1 MKSFKNVSDTQYV
14 TPPPGNYRTKIV
26 AATDKV
32 SKTGNTMIEIEV
44 EILEPEQFAGAS
56 ARDWIITDPT
66 AKGASLA
73 KRKLVGL
80 GVDTDSDEEYPDSV
94 LAQRLLGREVWTTFK
109 HEQRMD
115 KDSNGGYTVPVYE
128 YVNGQQVPKMNLRV
142 EKYGGVVNRAPQA
155 PSAPAQQFQSSPQQQ
170 AAFQQQFAPQQ
181 QAYAQAPQ
189 QFQQAPA
196 PQQFQAP
203 AAQFPQFAAQ
213 QGNGAALPPWMAQA
227 QQGVPGIQSTADES
241 EPKKRGKRS

>member
-1 MKSFKNVSDTQYV
+1 MKSFKNVSDTQYQ

-56 ARDWIITDPT
+56 CRDWIITEPT

-73 KRKLVGL
+73 KRKLTAL
-80 GVDTDSDEEYPDSV
+80 GVDVDSDEEYPDSV

-128 YVNGQQVPKMNLRV
+128 YVNGQQVPRMNLRV

-155 PSAPAQQFQSSPQQQ
+155 APVMQSSPQQQ

-181 QAYAQAPQ
+181 QAPAFPQQAQQAQFQAPQ
-189 QFQQAPA
+189 QFA
-196 PQQFQAP
+196 PQAAP
-203 AAQFPQFAAQ
+203 QFPGYAQ
-213 QGNGAALPPWMAQA
+213 PQGNGAALPPWMQA
-227 QQGVPGIQSTADES
+227 QNGVPGVQPQEAASD
-241 EPKKRGKRS
+241 EPKKRRKN

>member
-32 SKTGNTMIEIEV
+32 SKSGNTMLEIEV

-56 ARDWIITDPT
+56 SRDWIITDPS

-80 GVDTDSDEEYPDSV
+80 GVDTDTDEEYPDSV

-155 PSAPAQQFQSSPQQQ
+155 PSAPAAQFQSSPQQQ

-196 PQQFQAP
+196 Q
-203 AAQFPQFAAQ
+203 QFPQFAAQ

-227 QQGVPGIQSTADES
+227 QQGVPGIQPGTDEA